1 MDIQAV
7 IVSIEELNKT
17 KEAIAN
23 AIRGKGV
30 TSQGRF
36 SSFVNEINAIQTGS
50 GSGDYQYL
58 VSNLNKNNI
67 FKQKNKNEMEPVG
80 LLKDTFEKIETNRV
94 TIYSLYDIENVKVAE
109 GSYKARVNKTP
120 FKPNFKLMVDGNA
133 VGLLAWNTL
142 TLSIIPKES
151 ENPNGSVVIK
161 YTTNGKEYS
170 VTMPVKDYEIVK
182 PDNNGHSKD
191 VYWLVQDIFNPDIY
205 EGDLRQVVSVEDAN
219 TMGAT
224 FYSHNV
230 GFQTHQSRPA
240 IFDKLDTVS
249 GYNTVDAILT
259 LNKNGQNLVEA
270 IPVKLARNIFA
281 ENIPLDGGGNGAVLE
296 FDNNNLVFH
305 YSNTNGQLSTKF
317 IISKTG
323 STNKT
328 DADIVQKIKELNKG
342 ENGYLGIA
350 MYSDGSPITI
360 AKAKEAG
367 ML

>member
-7 IVSIEELNKT
+7 IVSIDELNKT
-17 KEAIAN
+17 KEEIAN
-23 AIRGKGV
+23 AIRAKGV

-67 FKQKNKNEMEPVG
+67 FKQKNRNEMEPVG
-80 LLKDTFEKIETNRV
+80 LLKDTFEKVETNRV
-94 TIYSLYDIENVKVAE
+94 IIYSLYDIENVKVAD
-109 GSYKARVNKTP
+109 GLYKARVNKSP
-120 FKPNFKLMVDGNA
+120 FKSNFNLMVDGNPA
-133 VGLLAWNTL
+133 GLLSWNTL
-142 TLSIIPKES
+142 TLGIVPKES
-151 ENPNGSVVIK
+151 ENLNGSVVIK
-161 YTTNGKEYS
+161 YTTNRKEYS
-170 VTMPVKDYEIVK
+170 VTMPVQDYEIVK
-182 PDNNGHSKD
+182 PNDNSKS
-191 VYWLVQDIFNPDIY
+191 VYWLLQDIFNPDIY
-205 EGDLRQVVSVEDAN
+205 KGDLIQVVSVEDAN
-219 TMGAT
+219 SMGAT
-224 FYSHNV
+224 FHSRYV

-240 IFDKLDTVS
+240 IFDKLDTVA

-259 LNKNGQNLVEA
+259 LNKKGQNLVEA
-270 IPVKLARNIFA
+270 IPVKLTRNIFG
-281 ENIPLDGGGNGAVLE
+281 ENIPLNGGGNGAVLE

-305 YSNTNGQLSTKF
+305 YSNTQGQLSTKF

-328 DADIVQKIKELNKG
+328 DADIVQKLKELNKSG
-342 ENGYLGIA
+342 DGYIGIA
-350 MYSDGSPITI
+350 MYPDGSPITI